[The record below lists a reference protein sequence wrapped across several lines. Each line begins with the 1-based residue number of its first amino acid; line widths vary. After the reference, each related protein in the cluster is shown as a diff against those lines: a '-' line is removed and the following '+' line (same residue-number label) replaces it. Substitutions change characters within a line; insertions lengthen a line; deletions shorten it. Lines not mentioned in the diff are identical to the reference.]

1 MGERVRLA
9 VEIEWK
15 RRFRP
20 DQMSDVAEAMRS
32 QIGLLAG
39 EPDVLAHHLRLGR
52 IIELAVL
59 LQVRL
64 HNTKLDAGDEAP
76 RND

>member
-20 DQMSDVAEAMRS
+20 DQMRDVAQPLRPQVAGS
-32 QIGLLAG
+32 AG
-39 EPDVLAHHLRLGR
+39 ERDVLAHHLRLGR